1 MVRLGLDAGGHTH
14 DVAVKHGIKGVPI
27 SAEKL
32 VTDGVDATLAPLRE
46 RGLEVCQIGAF
57 GFNPLSV
64 DTEAQVKQRDILQ
77 KAIPLAKET
86 GCPYIVI
93 NGGNYHP
100 SGFGAGDARNFTDD
114 ALNKVADA
122 LKPFLE
128 LAEKHDTKLSIEAY
142 LKTAIKSPETFLKL
156 KEKVG
161 DSDALRINIDP
172 TSLYN
177 YEDMWN
183 PAPKVEHV
191 CTSLAGHYGLGHLKG
206 VKLVDGFHIHIE
218 LVPITEDPT
227 DWSQVLRLMSPN
239 IPDDSW
245 VILEHV
251 SSPEEADASLI
262 FLKQAAKDAGVILT

>member
-1 MVRLGLDAGGHTH
+1 MVRLGIDAGEYSL
-14 DVAVKHGIKGVPI
+14 DIALEHGIKGVPI

-32 VTDGVDATLAPLRE
+32 ASDGVEASLAPLRE

-57 GFNPLSV
+57 GFNPLSI
-64 DTEAQVKQRDILQ
+64 DKQGQEKQQEILE
-77 KAIPLAKET
+77 KVIPLANET

-100 SGFGAGDARNFTDD
+100 SGFGAGDARNFTDN
-114 ALNKVADA
+114 ALDEVADT
-122 LKPFLE
+122 LKPLLE
-128 LAEKHDTKLSIEAY
+128 LAEKHNAKLSIEAY
-142 LKTAIKSPETFLKL
+142 LKTAIKSPETFLRL
-156 KEKVG
+156 KEKVA

-183 PAPKVEHV
+183 PADKVEHV
-191 CTSLAGHYGLGHLKG
+191 CTALIGHYGLGHLKG

-218 LVPITEDPT
+218 LAPITEDPT
-227 DWSQVLRLMSPN
+227 DWSQVLKLMSPH

-245 VILEHV
+245 IILEHI
-251 SSPEEADASLI
+251 SSPEEARASLA
-262 FLKQAAKDAGVILT
+262 LLQQVANDADVTLA